1 MALCLD
7 GVFKVLGDMK
17 RLRILKLLEG
27 RRLCVCELAFVLGVS
42 QPAVSRHLKRLISAG
57 FVNCEQGG
65 YWTNYFLNPKSNYA
79 RILLAGLRGWLGD
92 DKVVK
97 SDLVKVKKADRKKL
111 CCR

>member
-1 MALCLD
+1 MVLLLD
-7 GVFKVLGDMK
+7 VVFKAVGDMK

-27 RRLCVCELAFVLGVS
+27 RHLCVCELAFVLGVS

-57 FVNCEQGG
+57 FVDCEQDG
-65 YWTNYFLNPKSNYA
+65 YWTNYFLNPKNEYA
-79 RILLAGLRGWLGD
+79 KVLLANLRGWLGD

-97 SDLVKVKKADRKKL
+97 GDLVKVKKANRKKL